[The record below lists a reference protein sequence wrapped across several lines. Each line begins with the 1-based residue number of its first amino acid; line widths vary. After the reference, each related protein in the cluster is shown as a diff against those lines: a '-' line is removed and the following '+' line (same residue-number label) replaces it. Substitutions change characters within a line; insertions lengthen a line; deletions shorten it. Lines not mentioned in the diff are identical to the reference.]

1 MNTKSM
7 SFLIILLNKRVI
19 PTVSSVILERK
30 KMELSIFTIEYQ
42 KPDI

>member
-19 PTVSSVILERK
+19 PTVSTVIIERK
-30 KMELSIFTIEYQ
+30 KNGIIHFIIEYQ